1 MILIGV
7 ALYTTRKRVKAL
19 SRWGRLKT
27 WLEFH
32 IFLCTLGP
40 FLVLLH
46 TTFKFGGIVSIAFWS
61 MTAVVLSGVFG
72 RYVYVWIPKTVNG
85 HFLTAAAIAEE
96 QRQTLDSI
104 RVASHFGEEQLVSL
118 FGHDTDQR
126 PPGLFAAL
134 AGSARYRF
142 GRRRHRRR
150 IEEVLSSAGV
160 DEAAKP
166 GVLELVEARQR
177 LTEQASLLQPFQR
190 LFRYWH
196 AFHLP
201 LAAVM
206 LLILTVHV
214 GVSVWLGYT
223 WIF

>member
-1 MILIGV
+1 M
-7 ALYTTRKRVKAL
+7 
-19 SRWGRLKT
+19 
-27 WLEFH
+27 
-32 IFLCTLGP
+32 
-40 FLVLLH
+40 LLH

-96 QRQTLDSI
+96 QAQALESI
-104 RVASHFGEEQLVSL
+104 RDASRLGEGKLASL
-118 FGHDTDQR
+118 FGPESVDH
-126 PPGLFAAL
+126 PKGLFAAL
-134 AGSARYRF
+134 AGSVQFRF
-142 GRRRHRRR
+142 GRRRYRRK
-150 IEEVLSSAGV
+150 IDELLSSAGV
-160 DEAAKP
+160 DESTRP
-166 GVLELVEARQR
+166 GILRLVEARER
-177 LTEQASLLQPFQR
+177 LAEQATLLQPFQR

-201 LAAVM
+201 LAVVM